1 MPERVVSAP
10 ITGPVFIQGRQE
22 TKAAVADTGPS
33 PSWARAYGR
42 RLLLTDLLSLA
53 VAVSVAQLARFGLAG
68 GALTA
73 RHSALNVEY
82 GVVSA
87 LLFVVWAG
95 LLWAYGSRDRSIV
108 GSGSAEYKR
117 VIDATLLLLALAA
130 IVSLFLQAE
139 LARAYLLVAFP
150 TGLLLLL
157 ASRWL
162 WRQWLI
168 WQRSIGKLEER
179 TILIG
184 SRHSAERLAEELR
197 RNPASA
203 YDVVG
208 LLTPDGHHSAALAEK
223 GLPVLGTPHVVLRAL
238 RQTGA
243 RTVIVTSSDELAL
256 DAVRDIS
263 WALDPTA
270 HNLLVAPSLIDIG
283 GPRIS
288 VHPVAGLPLLN
299 VETPHFTNSRRLI
312 KRSVDLVVSA
322 AALVILAP
330 VFLVLALLVR
340 TDGGPVFF
348 RQERVGYKGVPF
360 HMYKFRSMVVNAEE
374 KLVDLEHHAEE
385 RVNEVLFKM
394 VDDPRV
400 TRVGRTLRRFSL
412 DELPQ
417 LLNVLKGEMS
427 LVGPRPPLER
437 EVEQYDERVHR
448 KFFVKPGLTGLW
460 QVSGRSNLSW
470 DDSVRLDLYYV
481 ENWSLA
487 TDLIIL
493 WRTVR
498 AVVRH
503 EGAY

>member
-1 MPERVVSAP
+1 MPEKDDSSP
-10 ITGPVFIQGRQE
+10 ITAPVFVQYVQE
-22 TKAAVADTGPS
+22 TKAAVTDTGPAR
-33 PSWARAYGR
+33 SWVRAYSR
-42 RLLLTDLLSLA
+42 RLLLTDLIVIALA
-53 VAVSVAQLARFGLAG
+53 VVVAQLARFGLAG
-68 GALTA
+68 
-73 RHSALNVEY
+73 SALSASHSTFNVEY
-82 GVVSA
+82 GTVSA
-87 LLFVVWAG
+87 LLFLVWAG
-95 LLWAYGSRDRSIV
+95 LLWVYGSRDRSVV
-108 GSGSAEYKR
+108 GSGSTEYKR
-117 VIDATLLLLALAA
+117 IVDATLLLLALAG
-130 IVSLFLQAE
+130 IVALFLQAE

-150 TGLLLLL
+150 TGLGLLLL
-157 ASRWL
+157 SRWL
-162 WRQWLI
+162 WRQWLTR
-168 WQRSIGKLEER
+168 QRSVGKLEER
-179 TILIG
+179 TILVG
-184 SRHSAERLAEELR
+184 SRHSTDRLAEELR
-197 RNPASA
+197 RNPTSA

-208 LLTPDGHHSAALAEK
+208 ILTPDGRSSSSLAEK
-223 GLPVLGTPHVVLRAL
+223 GLPVLGTPRHVLRAL

-243 RTVIVTSSDELAL
+243 RTVIVTSSDELSL

-263 WALDPTA
+263 WALDPTS

-283 GPRIS
+283 GPRVS

-312 KRSVDLVVSA
+312 KRSVDVLVSALALVVLS
-322 AALVILAP
+322 P
-330 VFLVLALLVR
+330 VFFVLALLVR

-348 RQERVGYKGVPF
+348 KQERVGYKGVPF
-360 HMYKFRSMVVNAEE
+360 HMYKFRSMVVDAEE

-385 RVNEVLFKM
+385 RANEVLFKM
-394 VDDPRV
+394 IDDPRV